1 MLWLCIHFPELP
13 LAALHVPPAS
23 AVAVY
28 IQSGQQRF
36 VLSASETALAQG
48 VRPGQKVTAAS
59 ALCPALRLVERNP
72 AAEKN
77 LLEQL
82 CALACELGSEIST
95 DPERRRLWCEIGRSQ
110 KYFGGLAPLMQQA
123 RQLFFAHIEQ
133 ADFGIAPTPEAAALA
148 CDLRLLPMLAPA
160 DIRDRLTAVPVTALA
175 LAEETRTGL
184 RGAGIRRL
192 DQLLALPR
200 DGLRRRFGAGL
211 LDYLDRLLGDAAD
224 VRKRYR
230 PPAVYQRKLEFAG
243 AVETQEGLLFALKR
257 LLAEFAAYLRARDSA
272 VQNFHLHCHHED
284 QELSHFT
291 LGLSAPA
298 RTAEHLLTVVRE
310 RMTGWW
316 LPAPVTALTLAAE
329 QFCALQNI
337 QADFFGAVQRD
348 ATWNAVLDRLRA
360 RLGAEAVR
368 WLRIEDSHLPERV
381 AASGP
386 NSENIEAGSLPLR
399 PIWLLREP
407 RKLTELP
414 QLLSPPERIETA
426 WWDERDER
434 RDYYLA
440 ELDAGSRLW
449 IFRDAG
455 SHEWWLHG
463 LWA

>member
-1 MLWLCIHFPELP
+1 MLWLCIHFPDLP

-28 IQSGQQRF
+28 TQSGQQRF
-36 VLSASETALAQG
+36 VLSASEAALAQA
-48 VRPGQKVTAAS
+48 VRSGQKVTAAS
-59 ALCPALRLVERNP
+59 TLCPSLRLVERNP

-82 CALACELGSEIST
+82 CALACELGSEVSA
-95 DPERRRLWCEIGRSQ
+95 DVERRRLWCEISRSQ
-110 KYFGGLAPLMQQA
+110 NYFGGLAPLMQRA
-123 RQLFFAHIEQ
+123 RQLFFAHISA
-133 ADFGIAPTPEAAALA
+133 ADFGIAPTLEAAALA
-148 CDLRLLPMLAPA
+148 CDLHLLPILAPA
-160 DIRDRLTAVPVTALA
+160 DIRSRLAAVPMAALA
-175 LAEETRTGL
+175 LTEEIRRGL

-192 DQLLALPR
+192 DQLSALPR

-224 VRKRYR
+224 VRRRYQ
-230 PPAVYQRKLEFAG
+230 PPAIYQRKLEFAG

-272 VQNFHLHCHHED
+272 VQNFHLHCHHES

-298 RTAEHLLTVVRE
+298 RAAEHLLTVVRE
-310 RMTGWW
+310 RMAGWQ

-329 QFCALQNI
+329 QFCALQNT

-348 ATWNAVLDRLRA
+348 AAWTAVLDRLRA
-360 RLGAEAVR
+360 RLGADALR

-381 AASGP
+381 AASGG
-386 NSENIEAGSLPLR
+386 NSGSIEADSLPPR

-407 RKLTELP
+407 RQLAELP

-426 WWDERDER
+426 WWDTSDVR

-440 ELDAGSRLW
+440 ELDGSRLW
-449 IFRDAG
+449 IFREAA
-455 SHEWWLHG
+455 SREWWLHG